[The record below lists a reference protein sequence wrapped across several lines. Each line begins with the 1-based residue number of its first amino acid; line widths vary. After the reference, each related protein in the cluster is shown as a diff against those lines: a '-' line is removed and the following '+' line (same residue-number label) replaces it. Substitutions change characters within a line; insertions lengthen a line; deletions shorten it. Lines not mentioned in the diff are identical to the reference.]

1 MSDTRQ
7 LRHGVVGAAIALAAW
22 GGLALVGCDSSRST
36 GPSAHYSI
44 AVTITAPTG
53 VTPSVT
59 VSGPAGYHQT
69 LTATQTLTNLVPGSY
84 TVTAGPA
91 LVPHP
96 IVATIYDGT
105 ITGAPVVLG
114 PDTTGT
120 ASVSY
125 GARPGTGAL
134 WVGSVGSSN
143 STLLAY
149 SATQLAAT
157 TSAAPAITLQPT
169 SPTAAPVAVA
179 FDAGGVL
186 WAATNYDNQVV
197 NVGTVL
203 GFLVN
208 QVQQAASDPGGPPVL
223 PGFSL
228 TVTSGAREFLAGMA
242 VDAGG
247 SVWVTN
253 ATASTIVEFTPSQ
266 FGVQVSP
273 TPAVTLSAT
282 SGSLSGPAG
291 LAFDANGN
299 LWVANATSSTV
310 VRLAASQLAASG
322 SPTPAVTLGATNGSL
337 DGPFCLAFD
346 ASGNLW
352 VTNTNASTVV
362 EFTASQLAAS
372 GSPTPAVTLSATNGS
387 LSAPSGLAFDASGD
401 LWVANAIS
409 GTVVEFGASQLAAS
423 GAPTPIVTVSGS
435 ALSGPHGLAF
445 DPAPA
450 SPGAFDY
457 RHVSFHPSR

>member
-1 MSDTRQ
+1 MRHIGQ
-7 LRHGVVGAAIALAAW
+7 LRRGAVGAAVALGAW
-22 GGLALVGCDSSRST
+22 GGLALLGCDSSGST
-36 GPSAHYSI
+36 SPSGVGSL
-44 AVTITAPTG
+44 AVTITAPAA

-69 LTATQTLTNLVPGSY
+69 LTATKTLTGLAPGNY
-84 TVTAGPA
+84 TVAGGRV

-96 IVATIYDGT
+96 IVATVYDAT
-105 ITGAPVVLG
+105 ITGGAASVTIG
-114 PDTTGT
+114 TTAT

-125 GARPGTGAL
+125 AVRPGTGAL
-134 WVGSVGSSN
+134 WVGSIGSSH
-143 STLLAY
+143 SALLAY

-157 TSAAPAITLQPT
+157 TSAAPAITLEPT

-186 WAATNYDNQVV
+186 RTATNYDNQVV

-203 GFLVN
+203 GFLVTQLQGSGVPGL
-208 QVQQAASDPGGPPVL
+208 QVF

-228 TVTSGAREFLAGMA
+228 TVTSGAREFLEGMA

-253 ATASTIVEFTPSQ
+253 NTASTIVEFTPSQ

-299 LWVANATSSTV
+299 LWVANANSNTV
-310 VRLAASQLAASG
+310 VEFAASQLAASG
-322 SPTPAVTLGATNGSL
+322 SPTPTVRLGAANGSL
-337 DGPFCLAFD
+337 NGPFCLAFD

-352 VTNTNASTVV
+352 VTNTNASTAV

-387 LSAPSGLAFDASGD
+387 LSSPSGLAFDASGD

-423 GAPTPIVTVSGS
+423 GAPRPIVTVSGS
-435 ALSGPHGLAF
+435 ALSAPHGLAF
-445 DPAPA
+445 DPPPA
-450 SPGAFDY
+450 NLGFDY
-457 RHVSFHPSR
+457 